1 MAKKES
7 YEETLVKLQEV
18 LKSLEEEELN
28 LDDSIKA
35 YEEGTKLVNKL
46 YKMLNTLE
54 GKITVIK
61 ENPKD
66 SNEGI
71 VDDLDDLLQ

>member
-61 ENPKD
+61 ENTEKELGEE
-66 SNEGI
+66 NGN
-71 VDDLDDLLQ
+71 

>member
-7 YEETLVKLQEV
+7 YEESLVKLQEV

-61 ENPKD
+61 ENTEKELGEE
-66 SNEGI
+66 NGN
-71 VDDLDDLLQ
+71 

>member
-7 YEETLVKLQEV
+7 YEEMLIKLQEV

-35 YEEGTKLVNKL
+35 YEEGVKLVNKL
-46 YKMLNTLE
+46 NKTLSVLE
-54 GKITVIK
+54 GKITMVK
-61 ENPKD
+61 GN
-66 SNEGI
+66 NEVEI
-71 VDDLDDLLQ
+71 ND

>member
-35 YEEGTKLVNKL
+35 YEEGTKLVN
-46 YKMLNTLE
+46 
-54 GKITVIK
+54 
-61 ENPKD
+61 
-66 SNEGI
+66 
-71 VDDLDDLLQ
+71 